1 MSAITPC
8 SKSSSSTAAI
18 AILEPLVAKDCP
30 FCRLSEADIVWSS
43 DRVVAIHDRDPVTQ
57 GHTLVI
63 PRRHVATYFD
73 ATTEEQA
80 EIWRAVEGVKGQLDE
95 SLAPDGYNV
104 GFNAGVAA
112 GQTVMHLHVHVI
124 PRRDGDTDDPR
135 GGVRGVIPGKQAY
148 GSFAPRIVVGG
159 TEDPLLT
166 ELAPALDDATQ
177 VDLALAFIF
186 DRGVGLLKDRL
197 VDILR
202 RGGQIRIVTGRYQD
216 VTEPVALRHLRSL
229 PLLASREPDALGL
242 RVYGPHSPRGSFHP
256 KAWMVR
262 GNESSAWVGSSNL
275 SQTALETGV
284 EWNYR
289 LVAPQD
295 VHNVRRAFEA
305 LWEEATEIDDA
316 WINAYDKARR
326 VPTRDGALVPVA
338 VAEDAPSERPQPR
351 DGVQREALQ
360 QLALTRAQGN
370 TAGMVVL
377 ATGLGKTF
385 LSAFDSRDFGRV
397 LFIAHREEILTQA
410 LDTYRKVRPDDTPG
424 LFNGKDKEPSAD
436 LLFASIQTLSAG
448 DNLEHFASD
457 AFDYIVVD
465 EFHHAA
471 ADTYRRVLD
480 HFAPKFLLGLT
491 ATPERLDGV
500 NLLALCEGNEVYRAG
515 IPRGIESEQLSPFH
529 YFGIGDEVAYEPL
542 PWRSYTDERLTEIV
556 ATEVRAAHCLK
567 ELRARTSG
575 PVRAL
580 GFCVTQ
586 RHADF
591 MRAFF
596 AERGV
601 ACASVHAGPTADP
614 RTATLERLA
623 SGEVEV
629 VFCVDMFNEGVDV
642 PSVDTVLMLRPTQSS
657 IVWLQQLGRGLR
669 YLPGKTLTVLDFIG
683 NHAAFLRRPEVLLQT
698 LGVEVEA
705 GGDAWVTAEYAAK
718 LPKGVAVD
726 FDLRAQDILS
736 ALRDASKRQGTKP
749 QRWYRAYREARGV
762 RASALVAEE
771 AGYRKGLSKK
781 GGGWFGFVRGEG
793 DLGGDEAA
801 ALDEHGVFLLALEGE
816 SFDKSYQMLV
826 VRALLRHPAFPGNV
840 PKAELADW
848 IVSRAARSPT
858 LTRDLGDAIGV
869 AEVRQRLEED
879 AFPRL
884 AALGPVFSHDGA
896 HISVP
901 GLCDARAMDAVA
913 RMIRELIDLH
923 LERYF
928 AEQNKSAM
936 KLPPMRDDDGAE
948 VNARFDVEE
957 HGGVPHVV
965 FHSRGGADDR
975 NTEYGKGLVLLLQRL
990 RKSGLGVERVELS
1003 STQARLMSLAD
1014 RTLAVDVSDLSAP
1027 DRVAAAV
1034 GQAAAKAGRKPGAK
1048 GSGNN
1053 TKQLRIVL
1061 REPTPIGELWRALW
1075 DGSHTTLPSPIG
1087 QDA

>member
-1 MSAITPC
+1 M
-8 SKSSSSTAAI
+8 
-18 AILEPLVAKDCP
+18 AKDCP
-30 FCRLSEADIVWSS
+30 FCRIPEASNDWPF
-43 DRVVAIHDRDPVTQ
+43 DRVVAIPDRHPVTE
-57 GHTLVI
+57 GHTLVV

-73 ATTEEQA
+73 ATPQEQA
-80 EIWRAVEGVKGQLDE
+80 EIWQAVDAVKAQLDE
-95 SLAPDGYNV
+95 RLAPDGYNV
-104 GFNAGVAA
+104 GFNAGAAA

-124 PRRDGDTDDPR
+124 PRRVGDTDDPR

-148 GSFAPRIVVGG
+148 GSLAPGLVVGG
-159 TEDPLLT
+159 TKDPLLAD
-166 ELAPALDDATQ
+166 LAPALDDATH

-186 DRGVGLLKDRL
+186 DRGVDLLEDRL

-229 PLLASREPDALGL
+229 PLVASRESDALGL
-242 RVYGPHSPRGSFHP
+242 RMYRPQSARESFHP
-256 KAWMVR
+256 KAWMVH
-262 GNESSAWVGSSNL
+262 GSESSAWVGSSNL
-275 SQTALETGV
+275 SQTALQTGV

-289 LVAPQD
+289 LVAPRD
-295 VHNVRRAFEA
+295 VQNVRGAFEA
-305 LWEEATEIDDA
+305 LWEDATEIDDA
-316 WINAYDKARR
+316 WISAYDEQRQ
-326 VPTRDGALVPVA
+326 VPTRGGALVPLA
-338 VAEDAPSERPQPR
+338 VAQDAPSERPQPR
-351 DGVQREALQ
+351 DGVQQEALQ

-410 LDTYRKVRPDDTPG
+410 LETYRKVRPDDTPG
-424 LFNGKDKEPSAD
+424 LFNGTDKQPDAD

-448 DNLEHFASD
+448 DNLEHFAPD

-480 HFAPKFLLGLT
+480 HFAPEFLLGLT

-529 YFGIGDEVAYEPL
+529 YFGIGDEVTYEPL
-542 PWRSYTDERLTEIV
+542 PWRSYTDERLTDMV
-556 ATEVRAAHCLK
+556 ATEARAEHCLS

-575 PVRAL
+575 RVRAL

-596 AERGV
+596 TERGV
-601 ACASVHAGPTADP
+601 PCASVHAGPTADP

-623 SGEVEV
+623 AGELEV

-642 PSVDTVLMLRPTQSS
+642 PSVDTVLMLRPTHSS

-705 GGDAWVTAEYAAK
+705 GGEVWAVAEYAAK

-726 FDLRAQDILS
+726 FDLRAQDILG

-749 QRWYRAYREARGV
+749 ERWYRTYREAHGV
-762 RASALVAEE
+762 RPSALVAQE
-771 AGYRKGLSKK
+771 AGYRKALSKK
-781 GGGWFGFVRGEG
+781 GDGWFGFVAREG
-793 DLGGDEAA
+793 DLSADET
-801 ALDEHGVFLLALEGE
+801 GALEVHEALFSALE
-816 SFDKSYQMLV
+816 SESLGKSYEMLV
-826 VRALLRHPAFPGNV
+826 VRALLRHPAFPGPV
-840 PKAELADW
+840 PKTDLTAW
-848 IVSRAARSPT
+848 ISSRAARSPT
-858 LTRDLGDAIGV
+858 LMRDLGDATGV
-869 AEVRQRLEED
+869 AGVRRRLEEE
-879 AFPRL
+879 AFPKVATLGSAVFENEDEHL
-884 AALGPVFSHDGA
+884 AA
-896 HISVP
+896 P
-901 GLCDARAMDAVA
+901 GLGDAPSMDALA
-913 RMIRELIDLH
+913 RMLRELIDLH

-936 KLPPMRDDDGAE
+936 KLPPMRDADGGE

-965 FHSRGGADDR
+965 FHSRGGKRGSDSER
-975 NTEYGKGLVLLLQRL
+975 NSEYRTGLGLLLRRL
-990 RKSGLGVERVELS
+990 HQHGAAIARIEVDSAKARALAVEK
-1003 STQARLMSLAD
+1003 
-1014 RTLAVDVSDLSAP
+1014 RTLSVDVSDLSAP
-1027 DRVAAAV
+1027 DLLSRAIGTATRAV
-1034 GQAAAKAGRKPGAK
+1034 GQKPGAK
-1048 GSGNN
+1048 GGND
-1053 TKQLRIVL
+1053 TKRLRIVL
-1061 REPTPIGELWRALW
+1061 SEPAPIGELWRRLW
-1075 DGSHTTLPSPIG
+1075 NGRG
-1087 QDA
+1087 